1 MKVSAEGDVRA
12 YVRLTDPAFADLQ
25 RLIAKDPQIV
35 RWAVKKMLL
44 IERNPNAGEPLLG
57 SFVGWRKLTVGDRN
71 WRIVWRVTKD
81 ASGST
86 TITIGEIWAVGAR
99 SDDEVY
105 EEMRTRVKSLGESPT
120 TQFLASV
127 VELLGRHVNRP
138 ELRPAV
144 EPINDPVPTWL
155 KERLVRTA
163 KLSESEVDAMIGSEA
178 MTRWER
184 FIESG
189 S

>member
-1 MKVSAEGDVRA
+1 MKVSAEGDVLA

-44 IERNPNAGEPLLG
+44 IERNPNAGVPLLG
-57 SFVGWRKLTVGDRN
+57 SLIGWRKLTVGDRN
-71 WRIVWRVTKD
+71 WRIVWRVTTD

-105 EEMRTRVKSLGESPT
+105 EEMRTRIELLGSSPT
-120 TQFLASV
+120 TQTLASV
-127 VELLGRHVNRP
+127 MELLGRPVDRP

-155 KERLVRTA
+155 RERLVRTA

-178 MTRWER
+178 MTRWEQ

>member
-1 MKVSAEGDVRA
+1 MVVSAERDVLI

-25 RLIAKDPQIV
+25 RLIAKDPQIA

-57 SFVGWRKLTVGDRN
+57 SLIGWRKLTVGDRN

-86 TITIGEIWAVGAR
+86 MITIGEIWAVGAR

-105 EEMRTRVKSLGESPT
+105 AEMRTRVESLGSSPT
-120 TQFLASV
+120 TQNLASV
-127 VELLGRHVNRP
+127 VELLGRHLDRP
-138 ELRPAV
+138 DIRPAV

-155 KERLVRTA
+155 RARLVRTA

-178 MTRWER
+178 MTRWEQ
-184 FIESG
+184 FLKSG